1 MACEQHFDQE
11 SAERADGENQGEP
24 KRYEQRNPGPISKS
38 ANEQK
43 ESRDRRGRLAQSGHH
58 HRHVENVGPALKVD
72 EPRQKSVALSRPGSF
87 QFLGK
92 SVDAI
97 GDARQPGR

>member
-11 SAERADGENQGEP
+11 SAERAHSEKQGEP
-24 KRYEQRNPGPISKS
+24 KGYEQRNPGPISKS

-43 ESRDRRGRLAQSGHH
+43 QSRDRRGRPAQSGHH
-58 HRHVENVGPALKVD
+58 HRRVENVGPASKVG
-72 EPRQKSVALSRPGSF
+72 EPKEESVALSRPGSF

-92 SVDAI
+92 SVDSI